1 MSTENEK
8 ERKERVIHTRV
19 PESLDEEI
27 RKRASTL
34 GMSVSNLVRNAL
46 KNAFGLVE
54 DAINDSANVARTAAE
69 AVDPTTVSSVGGP
82 PDQVLGWQT
91 LVLNVNAV
99 CGRCNTILPKG
110 TQAALG
116 VTAGGGGN
124 TTIICGPCLEN
135 LKNAGA
141 DAGKE

>member
-82 PDQVLGWQT
+82 PDQATPSFQR
-91 LVLNVNAV
+91 A
-99 CGRCNTILPKG
+99 RRPRSESPP
-110 TQAALG
+110 AAAA
-116 VTAGGGGN
+116 TRRSS
-124 TTIICGPCLEN
+124 
-135 LKNAGA
+135 A
-141 DAGKE
+141 DRAWRT